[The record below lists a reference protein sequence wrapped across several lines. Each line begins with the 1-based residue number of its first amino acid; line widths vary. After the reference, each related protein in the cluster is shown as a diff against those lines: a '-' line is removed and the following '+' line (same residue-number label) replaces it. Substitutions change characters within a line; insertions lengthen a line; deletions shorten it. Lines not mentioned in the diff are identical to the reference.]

1 MIFYAEMKEQ
11 KELDTQNW
19 GKSIQKT
26 DRAFEVESAV
36 LAMEQADGMTLER
49 LDEGVRQILIVYHS
63 VWIKTK

>member
-19 GKSIQKT
+19 GESIQKT
-26 DRAFEVESAV
+26 DCTFEVESAV

-63 VWIKTK
+63 VWIKAK